1 MSSSNYLLLN
11 YVIGTVTGP
20 KPTAKPPATT
30 ELSKLKA
37 DVAKLMKEG
46 TKLYLASD
54 LHLYIAYL
62 LDRTR

>member
-1 MSSSNYLLLN
+1 MN
-11 YVIGTVTGP
+11 YVVGTVTGP

-46 TKLYLASD
+46 TKLWSASS
-54 LHLYIAYL
+54 LHLYDQYHDI
-62 LDRTR
+62 DNWIIIVKIF

>member
-1 MSSSNYLLLN
+1 MSNSNYLLLN

-46 TKLYLASD
+46 TKLCLASD
-54 LHLYIAYL
+54 LHL
-62 LDRTR
+62 